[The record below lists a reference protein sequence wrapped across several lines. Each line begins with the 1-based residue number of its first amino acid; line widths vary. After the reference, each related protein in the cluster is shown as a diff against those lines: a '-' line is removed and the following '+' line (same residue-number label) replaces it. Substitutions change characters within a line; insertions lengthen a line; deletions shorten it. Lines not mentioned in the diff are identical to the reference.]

1 MKAADTQS
9 QRMTPSTPPRDALAA
24 HRASRAPGRA
34 RTTLPSRA
42 RVTMN
47 AGALARR
54 RILVR
59 LAKWLLPVGALG
71 LLAALALWP
80 EFDSAEERGRLAFRR
95 VAQTSAEAMR
105 IATARYQGLDELGR
119 PFNVTATTATQQ
131 ENTDLI
137 DLERPRADLF
147 MSNGAWVL
155 LEAETGRYARAAN
168 QLDLAGQVTLWH
180 DDGSTLRT
188 EAAHIDVAAGNAE
201 GDRPV
206 AAQGPFGTLVSEGFR
221 LENRGQVVVF
231 TGHAKAVL
239 EGGR

>member
-1 MKAADTQS
+1 
-9 QRMTPSTPPRDALAA
+9 MTPSTPPRDALAA
-24 HRASRAPGRA
+24 QRASRAPGRS

-42 RVTMN
+42 RMTMD

-54 RILVR
+54 RVLVK

-71 LLAALALWP
+71 LLAAIALWP

-105 IATARYQGLDELGR
+105 IASARYQGLDEQNR
-119 PFNVTATTATQQ
+119 PYNVTATTATQQ
-131 ENTDLI
+131 VNTDLI

-147 MSNGAWVL
+147 MADGAWVL
-155 LEAETGRYARAAN
+155 LEAQQGRYARASN
-168 QLDLAGQVTLWH
+168 QLALSGQVTLWH

-188 EAAHIDVAAGNAE
+188 EAAQIDVAGGSAR

-231 TGHAKAVL
+231 TGNAKAVL
-239 EGGR
+239 EGAR

>member
-1 MKAADTQS
+1 
-9 QRMTPSTPPRDALAA
+9 MTPSTPPRDALARP
-24 HRASRAPGRA
+24 RAARPSGSA

-47 AGALARR
+47 AGSLARR
-54 RILVR
+54 RLAVR
-59 LAKWLLPVGALG
+59 LAKWLLPVGALA
-71 LLAALALWP
+71 LLGAIALWP

-105 IATARYQGLDELGR
+105 IATARYQGVDETGR
-119 PFNVTATTATQQ
+119 PFNVTAATATQQ

-137 DLERPRADLF
+137 DLDRPRADMF
-147 MSNGAWVL
+147 MADGAWVL
-155 LEAETGRYARAAN
+155 LESRSGRYTRSAN
-168 QLDLAGQVTLWH
+168 HLDLAGQVTLWH

-188 EAAHIDVAAGNAE
+188 EVAHINVAAGNAE

-231 TGHAKAVL
+231 TGQAKAVL